1 MFCKMSKT
9 TQWSHH
15 LSTDLLYLPAVV
27 VSLAVVVV
35 VVQLVQ
41 LVQLVLLALLVLHK
55 KVLNEIL

>member
-27 VSLAVVVV
+27 VSLAVVGVV
-35 VVQLVQ
+35 VLVV
-41 LVQLVLLALLVLHK
+41 LVVVLL
-55 KVLNEIL
+55 IIS